1 MLANACRKQNGLWLR
16 SQPLMV
22 VSSGL
27 NAAAWPVVREA
38 AATKEATWAICVPES
53 RLRKEGMPLPPTRTW
68 WATVGASGLSA
79 SRSGPIWPF
88 AFAALSVWQ
97 LAQPALVKTF
107 APGSFAAGFELPQP
121 AASSANAIRDTLK
134 RELSFIDAVPRYDS
148 HMVVTARTSL
158 DAQKLRADFP
168 IFEQEIHG
176 KPLAYLDS
184 AVTSQKPRQVLDA
197 MRDFYETSN
206 ANVHRGVYTLSER
219 ATEAFEGAR
228 QKVADFVTA
237 PAAREIIFTRQAT
250 EALNLVAYAWGLN
263 NLGPGDLVVVTE
275 LEHHSNFVPWQYIAK
290 RQGATLRMIHVN
302 DEGELDLSDLDEIGK
317 GGSVKVVATNLV
329 SNALGTINPV
339 EKLTEWAH
347 AQGAIMVVDGAQAA
361 PHHPIDVQ
369 ALGCDF
375 LALSAHKMCGP
386 TGVGALWGRGELLE
400 AMEPF
405 NLGGHMISKVRFEE
419 TTWGEIPHKFEAG
432 TSPIAEAVGL
442 GAAIDYLNDI
452 GVEAIEAHEQELA
465 AVALE
470 RLGEIPGVLLYGPP
484 AERRA
489 GIVSFNV
496 EGIHP
501 HDVAQVLDSEGVAIR
516 AGHHCCQPLMT
527 RLGVAATNRASF
539 YLYTVPEEID
549 RLVDGIHKARRIL
562 G

>member
-1 MLANACRKQNGLWLR
+1 MAVKAQ
-16 SQPLMV
+16 
-22 VSSGL
+22 
-27 NAAAWPVVREA
+27 
-38 AATKEATWAICVPES
+38 S
-53 RLRKEGMPLPPTRTW
+53 R
-68 WATVGASGLSA
+68 
-79 SRSGPIWPF
+79 
-88 AFAALSVWQ
+88 
-97 LAQPALVKTF
+97 
-107 APGSFAAGFELPQP
+107 
-121 AASSANAIRDTLK
+121 
-134 RELSFIDAVPRYDS
+134 
-148 HMVVTARTSL
+148 L
-158 DAQKLRADFP
+158 DAQRLRADFP
-168 IFEQEIHG
+168 IFEQQIHG

-197 MRDFYETSN
+197 MRTFYETAN
-206 ANVHRGVYTLSER
+206 ANVHRGVYLLSER
-219 ATEAFEGAR
+219 ATAEFEQAR
-228 QKVADFVTA
+228 EKVARFVNA

-290 RQGATLRMIHVN
+290 RRGAALRMIHVN
-302 DEGELDLSDLDEIGK
+302 DEGELDLADLDEIGK
-317 GGSVKVVATNLV
+317 DGSVKVVATNLV

-339 EKLTEWAH
+339 EKLAEWAH
-347 AQGAIMVVDGAQAA
+347 AEGAIMVVDGAQAA

-452 GVEAIEAHEQELA
+452 GIEAIEAHEQELA

-470 RLGEIPGVLLYGPP
+470 RLAEVPGLLLYGPP

-539 YLYTVPEEID
+539 YLYSVPEEID